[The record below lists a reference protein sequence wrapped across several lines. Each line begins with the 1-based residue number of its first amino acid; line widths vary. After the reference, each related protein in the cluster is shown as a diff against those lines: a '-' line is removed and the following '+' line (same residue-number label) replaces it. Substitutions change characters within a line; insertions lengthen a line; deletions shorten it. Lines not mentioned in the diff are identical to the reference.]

1 MIVFLFV
8 DGLVSLCS
16 LCGGQ
21 VACTWD
27 DVKSLRQD
35 MERSLSSSAVHFRIK
50 LLQAAAQM
58 QVITMNLD
66 LNSFIV
72 IVWHSTF

>member
-1 MIVFLFV
+1 MK
-8 DGLVSLCS
+8 
-16 LCGGQ
+16 

-35 MERSLSSSAVHFRIK
+35 MEKSHSSSTNHFRIK

-58 QVITMNLD
+58 QVND
-66 LNSFIV
+66 FI
-72 IVWHSTF
+72 ST

>member
-1 MIVFLFV
+1 MLFTNFV
-8 DGLVSLCS
+8 
-16 LCGGQ
+16 Q

-35 MERSLSSSAVHFRIK
+35 MERNLSSSTVHFRIK

-58 QVITMNLD
+58 QVIITV
-66 LNSFIV
+66 FI
-72 IVWHSTF
+72 

>member
-1 MIVFLFV
+1 
-8 DGLVSLCS
+8 
-16 LCGGQ
+16 

-35 MERSLSSSAVHFRIK
+35 MERSLSSSTVHFRIK

-58 QVITMNLD
+58 QVIFMV
-66 LNSFIV
+66 FIGYF
-72 IVWHSTF
+72 IA